1 MTLLVLDGADQ
12 AEAQRLAEH
21 LRASM
26 AVEVVHAGD
35 GQVASDLL
43 PDGERDQNRRRGSA
57 SANSGSTSSSKSGS
71 KSDSKSGLN
80 SDLQSDPYLVLGPDG
95 LALESDGMSLRG
107 DLQHMER
114 RLRPGNLSHELVV
127 RAARLKGVE
136 HPTAVDATAGLGED
150 SLLLAAAG
158 FDVTMYERDP
168 VIAAL
173 LRDSLRRAAAVPQLA
188 QAVGRMRLVEGDS
201 IEALEGMGSRAG
213 ESGRD
218 PRLVSQDSLDGR
230 NDTRPDLVLLD
241 PMFPA
246 RHKSAS
252 VKKKLQLLQ
261 TLERPCDDEERLLQ
275 AARDAGPRKIIVK
288 RPAKGPTLA
297 GMKPSS
303 SVSGKA
309 IRFDCLVLPR

>member
-1 MTLLVLDGADQ
+1 MT
-12 AEAQRLAEH
+12 
-21 LRASM
+21 
-26 AVEVVHAGD
+26 
-35 GQVASDLL
+35 
-43 PDGERDQNRRRGSA
+43 
-57 SANSGSTSSSKSGS
+57 
-71 KSDSKSGLN
+71 
-80 SDLQSDPYLVLGPDG
+80 
-95 LALESDGMSLRG
+95 LRG
-107 DLQHMER
+107 DLEHMEC

-136 HPTAVDATAGLGED
+136 RPTAVDATAGLGED

-158 FDVTMYERDP
+158 FTVTLYERDP

-201 IEALEGMGSRAG
+201 IEALEGMAGS
-213 ESGRD
+213 
-218 PRLVSQDSLDGR
+218 
-230 NDTRPDLVLLD
+230 DTRPDLVLLD

-297 GMKPSS
+297 GMKPSY